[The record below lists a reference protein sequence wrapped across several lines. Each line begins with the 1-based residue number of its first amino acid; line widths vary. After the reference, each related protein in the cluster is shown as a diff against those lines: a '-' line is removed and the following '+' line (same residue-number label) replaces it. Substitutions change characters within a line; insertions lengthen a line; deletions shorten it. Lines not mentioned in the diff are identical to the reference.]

1 MLWAVPPPPPP
12 PSSSPSTVGSEPSS
26 DTHPHLAAQPLSG
39 VPPPFDIQLLPGA
52 QSPFDAQSPV
62 DSQPQLNFQPSWNFQ
77 ASTSWYWRQSP
88 ETFPQL
94 QKTHNPHAKCSYYP
108 RKYDADFTDFNYPPN
123 RKQKKKKRKEPV
135 FHYFCDTCDRGFK
148 NQEKYDKHMS
158 EHTKCPEADCPI
170 SLEKYVCSWYEED
183 EG

>member
-1 MLWAVPPPPPP
+1 MTSKACSTFADEVPGLTGGVAEPARGFVAPPGRFPPPPELNSALGSLNDTATRRENWMLWAVPPPPPP

-94 QKTHNPHAKCSYYP
+94 QKTHNPHE
-108 RKYDADFTDFNYPPN
+108 
-123 RKQKKKKRKEPV
+123 KKGTS
-135 FHYFCDTCDRGFK
+135 F
-148 NQEKYDKHMS
+148 
-158 EHTKCPEADCPI
+158 
-170 SLEKYVCSWYEED
+170 SLFL
-183 EG
+183 